1 MRRSL
6 SVFLLV
12 LCILMTSCAARKNIT
27 CESVLEAALKLC
39 NGQSKLNGQVL
50 LLSADEGSLEYFSED
65 IRAQMYGERALGLCF
80 PKIED
85 CAVFTSAHIPE
96 EIAVFKCYSYSD
108 TDEVSKMCLE
118 RADEI
123 KVALRGSVWAEKA
136 EKIRVTIHRRFV
148 VFSFTDNPEIIEKRV
163 RELI

>member
-12 LCILMTSCAARKNIT
+12 LCILMPSCAARRNIT
-27 CESVLEAALKLC
+27 CESLLGEVLKLC
-39 NGQSKLNGQVL
+39 EGEAKRNGQVF
-50 LLSADEGSLEYFSED
+50 LLSAEEGSLEYFSED
-65 IRAQMYGERALGLCF
+65 IKAQMYGERAVELYFRLV
-80 PKIED
+80 ED
-85 CAVFTSAHIPE
+85 CAVFSSAHIPE
-96 EIAVFKCYSYSD
+96 EIAVFKCYSASD
-108 TDEVSKMCLE
+108 TDDVAKMCLE

-123 KVALRGSVWAEKA
+123 KVALRGSAWAEKT

-163 RELI
+163 RELT